1 MIKKSIKVGLLISA
15 LGLGACQQQPDIY
28 NWGEYETTMLA
39 YYKDASHIGAF
50 EAELLALI
58 EQSDV
63 SDKKIGPGIFAEY
76 GYLLLQKGDI
86 EKSVKYFTLEKKN
99 WPESKLLMDTMINA
113 ASGQPIQETKEKNEE
128 SKPNV
133 S

>member
-1 MIKKSIKVGLLISA
+1 MIIKTIKLGLLISA
-15 LGLGACQQQPDIY
+15 LGLGACQQQTELY

-39 YYKDASHIGAF
+39 YYKDASHIDAF

-63 SDKKIGPGIFAEY
+63 SGKKIGPGIFAEY

-86 EKSVKYFTLEKKN
+86 EKSVKFFALEKKR
-99 WPESKLLMDTMINA
+99 WPESKLLMDTMIKA
-113 ASGQPIQETKEKNEE
+113 ASGQPIQEKKDE
-128 SKPNV
+128 SKLNV